1 MGGVKG
7 VWRGR
12 GRCGC
17 QWSTLVITIVFQ
29 FLMKI
34 HTHTHTC
41 MHVHAFTHTHTHA
54 HANTRLGQTDCCLSP
69 LVSAKACHKCQME
82 SRGYST
88 RCHMLGRERPEAVL
102 PDRALYLPTFSHL
115 LIVNKLLSLSISL
128 ALSVGVLC
136 VGRCACE
143 EDRYFSNCPSPRDD
157 GYRYAAGSHVVSHM
171 LGAQENG
178 HCCSRALLLSQV

>member
-1 MGGVKG
+1 MCVC
-7 VWRGR
+7 V
-12 GRCGC
+12 CVC
-17 QWSTLVITIVFQ
+17 VCACVSLCVFV
-29 FLMKI
+29 FVCVCTSLS
-34 HTHTHTC
+34 
-41 MHVHAFTHTHTHA
+41 
-54 HANTRLGQTDCCLSP
+54 LSLSESLSLSP
-69 LVSAKACHKCQME
+69 
-82 SRGYST
+82 
-88 RCHMLGRERPEAVL
+88 RECPEAVL
-102 PDRALYLPTFSHL
+102 REMALYLPTFSHL

-171 LGAQENG
+171 LGDQENG

>member
-1 MGGVKG
+1 MSLPAAALRPLPGHCSQGRATQPWCRGVEAQ
-7 VWRGR
+7 
-12 GRCGC
+12 CLC
-17 QWSTLVITIVFQ
+17 QRPPSALSQAIVAKVERLSLLSLCQ
-29 FLMKI
+29 
-34 HTHTHTC
+34 
-41 MHVHAFTHTHTHA
+41 
-54 HANTRLGQTDCCLSP
+54 TRRATRPNG
-69 LVSAKACHKCQME
+69 E
-82 SRGYST
+82 WGYST
-88 RCHMLGRERPEAVL
+88 RCHMLGRECPEAVL

-171 LGAQENG
+171 PGAQENG